1 MTQNQPATDSPRDWV
16 AEHTQRYVETNGE
29 EGHLWRGAPTLILTV
44 KGRRSGQWRR
54 TALIY
59 GQDGDRYLLVAS
71 RGGADEHPQWYLN
84 LDADSEVQV
93 QVLGDKFA
101 ARAMNRL
108 AGREATTLADHGRR
122 LARLRRVP
130 GQDQPRHS
138 AHHPGARLSVQGK
151 GRQGPGALC
160 SVGIAWRLGSW
171 AHRQALPLNFLLTW
185 MHRLPHLF
193 HTIT

>member
-93 QVLGDKFA
+93 QVLEDKFA
-101 ARAMNRL
+101 ARARTASPDEKLQLWPTM
-108 AGREATTLADHGRR
+108 AAVWPAYDEY
-122 LARLRRVP
+122 
-130 GQDQPRHS
+130 
-138 AHHPGARLSVQGK
+138 
-151 GRQGPGALC
+151 
-160 SVGIAWRLGSW
+160 
-171 AHRQALPLNFLLTW
+171 QAKTSRDIPLIILE
-185 MHRLPHLF
+185 RA
-193 HTIT
+193 

>member
-101 ARAMNRL
+101 ARARTASPDEKLQLWPTM
-108 AGREATTLADHGRR
+108 AAVWPAYDEY
-122 LARLRRVP
+122 
-130 GQDQPRHS
+130 
-138 AHHPGARLSVQGK
+138 
-151 GRQGPGALC
+151 
-160 SVGIAWRLGSW
+160 
-171 AHRQALPLNFLLTW
+171 QAKTSRDIPLIILE
-185 MHRLPHLF
+185 RA
-193 HTIT
+193 